1 MGRKAAG
8 GTLYA
13 PGERKGSGSFIWRG
27 RIAGELVEV
36 STRTT
41 SRRDA
46 IAFLRDFIPAKREQ
60 LLAERGRARQG
71 APRTF
76 AAVAMA
82 YAAAIGLS
90 RVNRAKVDRC
100 AAARFRLEPSEPWI
114 QLGEMAIDE
123 IRSEEHTSELQS
135 LMRIS
140 YAVFC
145 LKKQ

>member
-1 MGRKAAG
+1 M
-8 GTLYA
+8 LV
-13 PGERKGSGSFIWRG
+13 FIRLCVLFFFKQKTAYEM
-27 RIAGELVEV
+27 RISDWSSDVCSSDLLVEV

-90 RVNRAKVDRC
+90 RVNRAK
-100 AAARFRLEPSEPWI
+100 LEIGRASCRERVC
-114 QLGEMAIDE
+114 Q
-123 IRSEEHTSELQS
+123 
-135 LMRIS
+135 
-140 YAVFC
+140 YV
-145 LKKQ
+145 

>member
-82 YAAAIGLS
+82 YAA
-90 RVNRAKVDRC
+90 
-100 AAARFRLEPSEPWI
+100 
-114 QLGEMAIDE
+114 
-123 IRSEEHTSELQS
+123 RSEEHTSEPQS
-135 LMRIS
+135 LMRTS

-145 LKKQ
+145 LKQKKKCTRSTSK